1 MEPSGP
7 KRIAPWWLYVV
18 AASYL
23 AFYCLHTYVSLRGV
37 EPSAFN
43 PVYGENEMR
52 VQAVSP
58 GGPAAR
64 AGLQPGDRIVTVN
77 GQPIRNVLDWYAARA
92 NFEVG
97 KPIEYTLERD
107 GQTRNATA
115 TLARKARY
123 AEDDGWLGLFFLV
136 SRTGMIVLALVIGFR
151 RSHDGTALVGAWL
164 LGTMALSDIAP
175 PAGSAA
181 GIRNLPLVLH
191 GLMWISGL
199 GQFVFPGILLTFCC
213 IFPRPLFRA
222 RWAWVVVWTPQI
234 LVGLSVVGYG
244 LQLTYRPGLEVWG
257 TNWLLAFMAPIT
269 GVYVLASLAALW
281 LNYRRLEDTNERR
294 RVRVLVGGM
303 ILGWLGGLPFVLF
316 VYWQPAARYSRAF
329 LDSPLSSL
337 SVLLFLVFPFA
348 FAYAVLRH
356 RVFDLGMMLRMGLQY
371 ALARRVLLAV
381 APVCGGLFLLD
392 LFFHADQPLV
402 NILQARGWMYLV
414 LGGAAVVVQMNREKW
429 MAELDRRFFRE
440 RYDAQR
446 LLREV
451 AEEIREAR
459 SLERVAPRVVAQ
471 IEVALHPE
479 FAAVMARAAGDAQ
492 FRAAAVAPPGAPPPL
507 IPAESK
513 LLGLLRVLNK
523 PLELGRS
530 DSSWLQQQLPPEETE
545 FLRRARMDLLIPV
558 TTAAAG
564 GAEALLVLGVKR
576 SEEPYS
582 REDLDLLA
590 AIASSLALVLERPS
604 ESPLAARTGSAF
616 EECPQCGACYDS
628 GASRCPQEGVLLTPV
643 RLPRNLSGRYRL
655 ERRVG
660 RGGMGAVYEAS
671 DTSLKRTVAVKLIRD
686 DLLGNAEAARRFER
700 EAQAA
705 ASFTHPNVVTVH
717 DFGIAADTRAFLVME
732 LLRGVSL
739 REEMRRQKQLPH
751 ARVVEILRGVCAAVE
766 AAHRQ
771 QLIHRDL
778 KPENVFLARDGAA
791 ETTKVLDFGLAKALP
806 LDPQATA
813 DTDPAAL
820 VGTLHYMSPE
830 QLNGRPADVSW
841 DLWALGM
848 IAYEMLAGAKPFA
861 GDTAGA
867 WQSAVLA
874 GRATP
879 ITVHLPQAGPPLA
892 EFFTRALATDPPRR
906 LASASAFH
914 SALEQAAG

>member
-1 MEPSGP
+1 MEPAES
-7 KRIAPWWLYVV
+7 KRRAPWWLHVV

-23 AFYCLHTYVSLRGV
+23 AFYCLHTYASLRGV

-43 PVYGENEMR
+43 PVYSGNEMR
-52 VQAVSP
+52 VQAVEP
-58 GGPAAR
+58 GGPVAR
-64 AGLQPGDRIVTVN
+64 AGVQPGDRIVAVN
-77 GQPIRNVLDWYAARA
+77 GQPMRNVLDWYAARA

-107 GQTRNATA
+107 RQTRRATV
-115 TLARKARY
+115 TLARKAPF
-123 AEDDGWLGLFFLV
+123 AEDGGLFLFFLV
-136 SRTGMIVLALVIGFR
+136 TRSGMIILALVIAFR
-151 RSHDGTALVGAWL
+151 RAHDGPSVIGAWL
-164 LGTMALSDIAP
+164 LGTMALADIAP
-175 PAGSAA
+175 SAGSAA
-181 GIRNLPLVLH
+181 MIRNVPLVLQ
-191 GLMWISGL
+191 GLVWISGL

-213 IFPRPLFRA
+213 IFPRPLLRA
-222 RWAWVVVWTPQI
+222 RWVWLAVWTPQV
-234 LVGLSVVGYG
+234 LLGLSFVGYG
-244 LQLTYRPGLEVWG
+244 LQMTYRPGQELWG
-257 TNWLLAFMAPIT
+257 TNRLLAVMAPTT

-281 LNYRRLEDTNERR
+281 MNYRRLVDANERR
-294 RVRVLVGGM
+294 RVRVLVAGM
-303 ILGWLGGLPFVLF
+303 ILGWLGGLPFILF
-316 VYWQPAARYSRAF
+316 VYWQPAAPYSRAF

-337 SVLLFLVFPFA
+337 SVLLFLAFPFA

-356 RVFDLGMMLRMGLQY
+356 RVFDLGAMLRIGLQY
-371 ALARRVLLAV
+371 ALARQVLLSV

-392 LFFHADQPLV
+392 LFLHADQPLV
-402 NILQARGWMYLV
+402 NILQARGWIYLA
-414 LGGAAVVVQMNREKW
+414 LGAAAMAVQWNREKW
-429 MAELDRRFFRE
+429 IAALDRSFFRE

-446 LLREV
+446 LLRDVAQEV
-451 AEEIREAR
+451 RGAR
-459 SLERVAPRVVAQ
+459 RLEPVAPRVAAQ
-471 IEVALHPE
+471 IEAALHPE
-479 FAAVMARAAGDAQ
+479 FAAVMTRSPGEPQ
-492 FRAAAVAPPGAPPPL
+492 FRPVAVAPPGAPPPL

-513 LLGLLRVLNK
+513 LLGLLRVLGK

-530 DSSWLQQQLPPEETE
+530 DSSWLQQQLPPEETD
-545 FLRRARMDLLIPV
+545 FLRRARMELLIPV
-558 TTAAAG
+558 ATAPAG
-564 GAEALLVLGVKR
+564 GAEALLVLGLKR

-590 AIASSLALVLERPS
+590 AIASSLALVLERPA
-604 ESPLAARTGSAF
+604 ESPAPARTGSAF

-628 GASRCPQEGVLLTPV
+628 GAGRCAQEGVLLTPV

-660 RGGMGAVYEAS
+660 RGGMGAVYKAL
-671 DTSLKRTVAVKLIRD
+671 DTSLKRAVAVKLIRD

-739 REEMRRQKQLPH
+739 RDEMRAHRQIPA
-751 ARVVEILRGVCAAVE
+751 ARTVGILRGVCAALE

-778 KPENVFLARDGAA
+778 KPENVFLARDGAT

-841 DLWALGM
+841 DLWALAM
-848 IAYEMLAGAKPFA
+848 ISYEMLAGSKPFS

-879 ITVHLPQAGPPLA
+879 ITVHLPQAGPPLMD
-892 EFFTRALATDPPRR
+892 FFTRALATDPRQR
-906 LASASAFH
+906 FASASGFH
-914 SALEQAAG
+914 SALETAAS